1 MRKSIAVAALLGE
14 ISAVQIKQMVDSEF
28 PVVVDIPAN
37 FIATPYDFKSDFS
50 SMDNDMKRMNQ
61 ELNKKMA
68 EAWERD
74 SHFKS
79 TSNLND
85 MKTY

>member
-37 FIATPYDFKSDFS
+37 FIATPYDF
-50 SMDNDMKRMNQ
+50 
-61 ELNKKMA
+61 
-68 EAWERD
+68 
-74 SHFKS
+74 
-79 TSNLND
+79 
-85 MKTY
+85 